1 MSYQVTERHGITLN
15 DMMLKMLSDIN
26 KSEKAAYSMNPTIWH
41 SGKGKITD
49 TVKRS
54 VVT

>member
-1 MSYQVTERHGITLN
+1 MSNQVTEGHGVTVN
-15 DMMLKMLSDIN
+15 DLMVKMLSDIN

-54 VVT
+54 VVI